1 MYKGKAGMWAWLFH
15 RVSGLGILVFLL
27 LHIVDISVL
36 GFGPATYNASVT
48 LFDGIIVRLLSL
60 SLIAA
65 ILFHAFNGLRVILI
79 DFWRKGVRYQ
89 RAMFVVVLVLCVL
102 LFIPAA
108 YYVMGPVL
116 NWFFHIPVP
125 HPAEIRH

>member
-27 LHIVDISVL
+27 LHIVDVSILS
-36 GFGPATYNASVT
+36 FGPTAYNASVM
-48 LFDGIIVRLLSL
+48 LFDSVIVRLLSL
-60 SLIAA
+60 ALVVA
-65 ILFHAFNGLRVILI
+65 ILFHGLNGVRVVLI

-89 RAMFVVVLVLCVL
+89 QTMFVIVIVLCVI

-116 NWFFHIPVP
+116 NWFFHIPAP
-125 HPAEIRH
+125 HAAAESH